1 MSLNGVKF
9 QVVVPSQQTPQTC
22 TFLGF
27 DRGEVDVPV
36 QLRYGA
42 VSLDD
47 WCPPSQDSKVDSSHS
62 SLEDETTMPF

>member
-1 MSLNGVKF
+1 MSLNGGKF
-9 QVVVPSQQTPQTC
+9 QVVVIFQQTPQTC

-27 DRGEVDVPV
+27 HRGEVDVPV

-47 WCPPSQDSKVDSSHS
+47 LCPTFQDSRVDSSHS
-62 SLEDETTMPF
+62 TLEDETTMPF